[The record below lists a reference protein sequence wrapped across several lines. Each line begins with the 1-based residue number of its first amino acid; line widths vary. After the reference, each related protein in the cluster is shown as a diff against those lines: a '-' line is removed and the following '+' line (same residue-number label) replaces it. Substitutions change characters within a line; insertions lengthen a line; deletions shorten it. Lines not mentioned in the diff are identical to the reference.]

1 MSTKIGLLKTLKKIY
16 WEQFMLTRAKSARQ
30 YRAVRLL
37 TPGSPGKVC
46 VCTIGPALTLE
57 IRAVRNGEGMGG
69 QGE

>member
-1 MSTKIGLLKTLKKIY
+1 
-16 WEQFMLTRAKSARQ
+16 MLTRAKSARQ

-57 IRAVRNGEGMGG
+57 IRAVRNGEGMGE